1 MSWTSWLSLI
11 LCALLGS
18 WLIFDG
24 VRAFATG
31 DYTTPSAGEHQGQL
45 GPWASFAEAVGIDP
59 RSPMMK
65 TLHILVGVI
74 NVVAAVSILTRS
86 PWSNTMVIIASISA
100 LWYVPFGSV
109 IGVFLLVMTVWLR
122 LSS

>member
-1 MSWTSWLSLI
+1 
-11 LCALLGS
+11 
-18 WLIFDG
+18 
-24 VRAFATG
+24 
-31 DYTTPSAGEHQGQL
+31 
-45 GPWASFAEAVGIDP
+45 
-59 RSPMMK
+59 
-65 TLHILVGVI
+65 
-74 NVVAAVSILTRS
+74 VSILTRS

>member
-1 MSWTSWLSLI
+1 
-11 LCALLGS
+11 
-18 WLIFDG
+18 
-24 VRAFATG
+24 
-31 DYTTPSAGEHQGQL
+31 
-45 GPWASFAEAVGIDP
+45 
-59 RSPMMK
+59 MMK